1 MNIVCALSLYICLY
15 LCSSFFRIL
24 DVDSNTNNEDRIC
37 HGTDDLESSSEYE
50 SDISDGCDLQPQ
62 PKHRSIRG
70 RGLVR
75 VRGGGFRRCGRVG
88 AHGRRADGVR
98 GGGVHAVPR
107 VANQPVTLG
116 EITDFENPNV
126 SGK

>member
-1 MNIVCALSLYICLY
+1 MFILVFL
-15 LCSSFFRIL
+15 FFQNSANDND

-50 SDISDGCDLQPQ
+50 SDISDDGCDLHPQPQ
-62 PKHRSIRG
+62 HRSIRG

-88 AHGRRADGVR
+88 AHGRRADGGR

-116 EITDFENPNV
+116 EITDFENPNF
-126 SGK
+126 S

>member
-1 MNIVCALSLYICLY
+1 MFISVFL
-15 LCSSFFRIL
+15 FFQNSANDN
-24 DVDSNTNNEDRIC
+24 DVDSNTNNEDRIY

-50 SDISDGCDLQPQ
+50 FDISDDGCDLQPQ

-70 RGLVR
+70 
-75 VRGGGFRRCGRVG
+75 GGFRRCGRVG
-88 AHGRRADGVR
+88 APGRRADGVR
-98 GGGVHAVPR
+98 GGDVHAVPR

-126 SGK
+126 SRK